1 MPVRRMDMLPT
12 TDCPGS
18 PYDENVSHPDN
29 PAFILYTSGS
39 TGTPRGVILGHR
51 NWVNQFAA
59 VTHQYEL
66 GQERVLQQSFPD
78 FDMAIEQMF
87 ITLCNGGTVVIAP
100 SSIRGDTLELAR
112 LIMDE
117 RITYTMA
124 VPSEYSAMIN
134 HGSDW
139 LRRCSD
145 WRYAFSGGEKV
156 TDRLRNEF
164 QSLGLPQLQLIN
176 VYGPTEITVSCC
188 RGEVPLA
195 IDSRR
200 NGNYCPVGRT
210 MPNYKV
216 HIVGP
221 DGRALPIG
229 FPGEIYI
236 SGPGVGRGYLN
247 QPELTRAK
255 FLSGTTLPVGL
266 SDLPESDVVYR
277 TGDRGRLL
285 NDGSL
290 VFLGRLEGDCQIKL
304 RGQRVELDEIA
315 HAVLQV
321 SKGKAAN
328 VQVCV
333 RGAGTDTFL
342 VAFVVFSNG
351 RLDEGIDRITYL
363 KQLRR
368 RIPLPRYMWPS
379 IMVPLEELPLGV
391 NGKVDRKALDAIVL
405 PDPPRDDQALV
416 ALDEDETTLLR
427 MWQEVLP
434 DTAPNGLK
442 ITKDTDFFEAGGNS
456 LSLVR
461 RQSVI
466 KDQLEA
472 KIPLVELVESCSLEA
487 MARRLW
493 SNHSVSSSP
502 SSWEDEAS
510 VLEPDQDLEY
520 ANLEVESSRI
530 TGNRGK
536 IAILTGASGF
546 LGKHVLQG
554 LVASSAVSEVH
565 CIAVRSQTS
574 KEKLISIG
582 SPKIVVHTGDLT
594 RPHLGL
600 DIPTARSLASRANV
614 IVHNGADVSFLKSYS
629 SLQKTN
635 IGSTAELVRLAKP
648 RRIPIHFIS
657 SAGVAGFVPRN
668 QLPLREVSI
677 AAYPPPRDSRAHG
690 YQISKWVSEHLL
702 ETASQKYDLDIV
714 LHRPTGIVGDEAPN
728 ADILGNLLRYSSQ
741 LKLAPDMDG

>member
-1 MPVRRMDMLPT
+1 
-12 TDCPGS
+12 
-18 PYDENVSHPDN
+18 
-29 PAFILYTSGS
+29 
-39 TGTPRGVILGHR
+39 
-51 NWVNQFAA
+51 
-59 VTHQYEL
+59 
-66 GQERVLQQSFPD
+66 
-78 FDMAIEQMF
+78 MAIEQMF

-124 VPSEYSAMIN
+124 VPS
-134 HGSDW
+134 D
-139 LRRCSD
+139 D

-176 VYGPTEITVSCC
+176 
-188 RGEVPLA
+188 
-195 IDSRR
+195 
-200 NGNYCPVGRT
+200 
-210 MPNYKV
+210 
-216 HIVGP
+216 
-221 DGRALPIG
+221 
-229 FPGEIYI
+229 
-236 SGPGVGRGYLN
+236 
-247 QPELTRAK
+247 
-255 FLSGTTLPVGL
+255 
-266 SDLPESDVVYR
+266 
-277 TGDRGRLL
+277 
-285 NDGSL
+285 
-290 VFLGRLEGDCQIKL
+290 IKL

-741 LKLAPDMDG
+741 LNPGPFPVHELAKYLGQSQGAPLDTLPMTEWIALAMQAGINKMVGMYLQEVSSKRMGWYPPVVPGPVN